1 MATMIPQDLIKKSI
15 SDQKY
20 KNSKHRRD
28 LVYKYLDYYSG
39 DNTDQYITSRF
50 KAQSFQEIPP
60 SCFNITR
67 KLIDRMSRIYTLGA
81 TRNVNKTYNGL
92 SYVKDFRFK
101 HIEKMTR
108 LLGSVATQ
116 ITFKQHPIAH
126 YDYNPVYYFDIF
138 TDEADP
144 FTPTAIIYPMTQG
157 VDDVSYTE
165 QVKWVYWDS
174 EYYCIHDEEG
184 ILLEEYPNVYGVLPF
199 VFTHREHQL
208 SEFFVAGAYDIIKT
222 NEQANILLTEMNL
235 GMRFHLFGQYAI
247 EGMYAEDNITRAGS
261 DEIMV
266 VPEGANVNILSP
278 KANMDDAIKLL
289 KTMVELTAQ
298 NNHLH
303 VVFDESSADR
313 PSSGVALKIKDLERF
328 QDWQDDLDLWYKY
341 EQDFYSIEKIIAQ
354 ANGFNLPDKMGVDFV
369 EPEYPETKQDM
380 IAWDEYLLAHNM
392 TTEADLMVKY
402 NKDLTAEQA
411 KSILKKNKEANNAT
425 KQQSPFA
432 KLLNQTP
439 TTA

>member
-1 MATMIPQDLIKKSI
+1 
-15 SDQKY
+15 
-20 KNSKHRRD
+20 
-28 LVYKYLDYYSG
+28 
-39 DNTDQYITSRF
+39 
-50 KAQSFQEIPP
+50 
-60 SCFNITR
+60 
-67 KLIDRMSRIYTLGA
+67 
-81 TRNVNKTYNGL
+81 
-92 SYVKDFRFK
+92 
-101 HIEKMTR
+101 
-108 LLGSVATQ
+108 
-116 ITFKQHPIAH
+116 
-126 YDYNPVYYFDIF
+126 
-138 TDEADP
+138 
-144 FTPTAIIYPMTQG
+144 
-157 VDDVSYTE
+157 
-165 QVKWVYWDS
+165 
-174 EYYCIHDEEG
+174 
-184 ILLEEYPNVYGVLPF
+184 
-199 VFTHREHQL
+199 
-208 SEFFVAGAYDIIKT
+208 
-222 NEQANILLTEMNL
+222 MNL

-303 VVFDESSADR
+303 VVFDESGTER
-313 PSSGVALKIKDLERF
+313 PSSGIALKIKDLERF

-341 EQDFYSIEKIIAQ
+341 EQDFYRIEKVIAQ
-354 ANGFNLPDKMGVDFV
+354 VNGFSLPENMGVDFV